1 VNRVPFWRK
10 AAGIAVLAA
19 MAFLLAVF
27 APIYFHNF
35 QLRKYVD
42 DLTHSVD
49 ARNASDDLLRTE
61 VVDKAHR
68 LSLPSVTADDVHVE
82 RSGSNLRIEVRYRVP
97 VDLPGY
103 QVTLHFYP
111 GAGSR

>member
-1 VNRVPFWRK
+1 
-10 AAGIAVLAA
+10 

-27 APIYFHNF
+27 TPIYVHNF
-35 QLRKYVD
+35 QLRGYVD
-42 DLTHSVD
+42 TLTHSAG
-49 ARNASDDLLRTE
+49 ARSASDDLLRTQ
-61 VVDKAHR
+61 VVEKAHE
-68 LSLPSVTADDVHVE
+68 LALPSVTADDVHIQ
-82 RSGSNLRIEVRYRVP
+82 RSANDLRIEVRYRVP

>member
-1 VNRVPFWRK
+1 MTRVPLWRK
-10 AAGIAVLAA
+10 LAGAAVLIA

-35 QLRKYVD
+35 QLRSYVD
-42 DLTHSVD
+42 SLTHSPG
-49 ARNASDDLLRTE
+49 AQTASDDLLRTQ
-61 VVDKAHR
+61 VVEKAHE
-68 LSLPSVTADDVHVE
+68 LNLPSITADDVHIQ
-82 RSGSNLRIEVRYRVP
+82 RSANDLRIEVRYRVP